1 MHIRKSLARFALVVS
16 LTGACVAGT
25 GAASAS
31 AATATLSIAYTGCVN
46 AYGQEFDYTMRV
58 RGTTANYQSMRIE
71 ARLWGE
77 DEWSDDFLGGP
88 YVQSYIYGGSYILD
102 FCVNKSTLNEDWGRD
117 EIYAGVR
124 VFNGAT
130 GKQTESVES
139 NRLYDYF

>member
-46 AYGQEFDYTMRV
+46 AYGQQFDYTMRV
-58 RGTTANYQSMRIE
+58 RGTTATYQKMRVE

-77 DEWSDDFLGGP
+77 D
-88 YVQSYIYGGSYILD
+88 
-102 FCVNKSTLNEDWGRD
+102 T
-117 EIYAGVR
+117 
-124 VFNGAT
+124 
-130 GKQTESVES
+130 
-139 NRLYDYF
+139 